1 MKQSLRRASAS
12 STAVCL
18 PLPVADNL
26 GYRSDS
32 NRRLLSNIR
41 KIRIITTI
49 MPITSGYGHSPNI
62 RNQSPAGC
70 FVTGILR
77 AVAPKQ
83 IFFVKNSAYLDSDM
97 QDEYGH
103 RYRCQVLQH
112 YTQYRDLF

>member
-1 MKQSLRRASAS
+1 MKESLWRASSS

-18 PLPVADNL
+18 PPVADNL

-32 NRRLLSNIR
+32 TRRLLSNIR
-41 KIRIITTI
+41 PMRIITTI
-49 MPITSGYGHSPNI
+49 MSIISGYGHSPNT
-62 RNQSPAGC
+62 RNESPAEC

-77 AVAPKQ
+77 AIAPKQ

-97 QDEYGH
+97 HDEYDH